1 MVDVKL
7 NVLLKVERKIS
18 QLKEQFYATISISY

>member
-7 NVLLKVERKIS
+7 NISLKVKREIS
-18 QLKEQFYATISISY
+18 QLKEQFYVTISISY